1 MGVTQKMTLDDRE
14 GVGVSEGTQKDDDV
28 IYEQPLILCEI
39 LSILK
44 KITENIY
51 VSIGKTILNG

>member
-28 IYEQPLILCEI
+28 IYEQPLILGEI